1 MAQDVIEKDMNF
13 LGISGIEE
21 QLQDRVTETINHLK
35 DSGIKIWMASGD
47 RIENGASIALS
58 SGIKSPSQEL
68 YFISNLVNKTDI
80 LFRISQFHKL
90 AKNCMLIIDGRTM
103 DVILDSQELVF

>member
-47 RIENGASIALS
+47 RIE
-58 SGIKSPSQEL
+58 K
-68 YFISNLVNKTDI
+68 
-80 LFRISQFHKL
+80 
-90 AKNCMLIIDGRTM
+90 M
-103 DVILDSQELVF
+103 